1 MTTTTFVRSLPLIAV
16 LAVALVT
23 NPAPAQ
29 AEVASP
35 VRQVGTYDSLISPNY
50 DGLAPLSSVLTLGPS
65 RNAIGLGTLDRLDG
79 ELVIV
84 GGVPYRV
91 GTDGRPT
98 PIAAS
103 TRTPFAEAIA
113 FTPDSS
119 APIPPGTTCASLMT
133 LVNDLAGTAGGMV
146 AVRVRGTFT
155 SLVTR
160 SVPAQPKP
168 YASLASVVATQTV
181 FDLGQRTAVLVGF
194 RTGPDVAGVG
204 GPGLHLH
211 GVTRDRSAG
220 GHVLSCIAGPD
231 VQLSVQRADGVHLA
245 APVD

>member
-1 MTTTTFVRSLPLIAV
+1 MPVTRFGRTLPLIGV
-16 LAVALVT
+16 LAIALASSS
-23 NPAPAQ
+23 APAR
-29 AEVASP
+29 AGVDSP
-35 VRQVGTYDSLISPNY
+35 VLQVGTYDSLISPNY
-50 DGLAPLSSVLTLGPS
+50 EGLAPLSSVLTLQPS
-65 RNAIGLGTLDRLDG
+65 RNAIGLGTLDQLDG

-91 GTDGRPT
+91 GTDGRPAPVT
-98 PIAAS
+98 VS

-119 APIPPGTTCASLMT
+119 APIPPGTTCASLT
-133 LVNDLAGTAGGMV
+133 PLVNDLAGTAGGMV

-155 SLVTR
+155 SLITR

-168 YASLASVVATQTV
+168 YTSLASVVATQSV

-194 RTGPDVAGVG
+194 RTGSDLAGVG
-204 GPGLHLH
+204 APGLHLH
-211 GVTRDRSAG
+211 GLTRDRSAG

-245 APVD
+245 APAN